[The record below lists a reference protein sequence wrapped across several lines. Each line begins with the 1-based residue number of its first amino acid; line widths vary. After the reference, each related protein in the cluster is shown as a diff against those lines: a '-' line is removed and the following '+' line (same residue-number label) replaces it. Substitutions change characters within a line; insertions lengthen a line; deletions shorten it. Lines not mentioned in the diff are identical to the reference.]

1 MNYCTDFWNVLA
13 QFHAEIEDTNFDLAS
28 VRRLLPEIQ
37 SPVLVVGAG
46 QGLIVEELRKRGFEC
61 EGVDLSP
68 EMIQQAKLRRGISLV
83 QADAKAMP
91 FPTASY
97 ATIIYATGV
106 VDFTAE
112 DDEIRSILAEGR
124 RVVKESGKIFVAFY
138 KTSAVQADLLE
149 LVRLIRDH
157 RAAFRESLEI
167 NLLNPVQLVA

>member
-28 VRRLLPEIQ
+28 VRRLLPELQ

-61 EGVDLSP
+61 DGVDLSP
-68 EMIQQAKLRRGISLV
+68 EMIRQARLRRGISLV

-91 FPTASY
+91 FSTASY

-106 VDFTAE
+106 IDFTAE
-112 DDEIRSILAEGR
+112 DVEIAMEVEGQAPAEANADDGADAP
-124 RVVKESGKIFVAFY
+124 ETTEAPA
-138 KTSAVQADLLE
+138 KTTT
-149 LVRLIRDH
+149 
-157 RAAFRESLEI
+157 
-167 NLLNPVQLVA
+167 PKKTTKK